1 MTTPWQPS
9 GEWAGATVAVLA
21 AGPSMTA
28 AVAEAVRAQADRV
41 IVVNNAI
48 RFAPAADM
56 LVALDA
62 GWPQEWRDFG
72 GMLVTGIEDS
82 DLDALY
88 VGHRFERVQIGPSH
102 EIEIRN
108 SGLTAVRLAAELGA
122 ARIIRAGFDATAE
135 DGFPYDGVALGLR
148 AIERELRARGI
159 VVEPYLPDGYAGALA
174 DMLPKVVTACAEAV
188 KGADSDG

>member
-48 RFAPAADM
+48 RFAPDADM

-72 GMLVTGIEDS
+72 GMLVTGIEDP

-88 VGHRFERVQIGPSH
+88 VGHRFERVQMGPSH

-174 DMLPKVVTACAEAV
+174 DMLPKVVAACAEAV
-188 KGADSDG
+188 NGADSDG